1 MKYFGY
7 GMILSCLYGLY
18 IFFTE
23 HEGIYESD
31 LRLASTWDVSRWG
44 LVLMMSFIVILANR
58 IDEREIRLSHRYFD
72 LLLMILLPICL
83 VLNNSRAPWLFG
95 LIALFLYIVFLQRRY
110 TLPFLIACS
119 VLLASGLQLSP
130 SFRARVATILSV
142 QGSDQSTNNL
152 KSTDPSN
159 QARLTMWRIAWRVF
173 HHAPWFGTGLEE
185 SESITRATI
194 EQLKHEQPGFVIPR
208 ELSYRD
214 QHSSYLTL
222 LVQTGV
228 FFTLVFIG
236 LIALNILKGFRL
248 SRLATSSQR
257 DWGILASL
265 LMFLMCAAVYSEL
278 VSLGSYFF
286 WYFLGL

>member
-1 MKYFGY
+1 MLAALLLIASPDGRSRWKTIWRDHSFALILGLSPFWGMAFSALSSEAAAATPKFFEHLHMPILLLVMLFWFNEEKDREDSLKYFGY

-130 SFRARVATILSV
+130 SFRARRAP
-142 QGSDQSTNNL
+142 GS
-152 KSTDPSN
+152 
-159 QARLTMWRIAWRVF
+159 
-173 HHAPWFGTGLEE
+173 
-185 SESITRATI
+185 
-194 EQLKHEQPGFVIPR
+194 PR
-208 ELSYRD
+208 RC
-214 QHSSYLTL
+214 
-222 LVQTGV
+222 G
-228 FFTLVFIG
+228 
-236 LIALNILKGFRL
+236 
-248 SRLATSSQR
+248 
-257 DWGILASL
+257 
-265 LMFLMCAAVYSEL
+265 
-278 VSLGSYFF
+278 
-286 WYFLGL
+286 